1 MAADWHCCGCDD
13 PNNTL
18 GCDNH
23 DQQKCACFHCTECG
37 STEHRYPLP
46 TCRHSGS
53 GVRVGIRRFW
63 IRVGNNSYCTQ
74 YGTLLIHS
82 VAEMADGTVRWTFG
96 TAADAR
102 TNRTW
107 SAANT
112 RRRSAALHA
121 LARWRTEPKW
131 EGEAEAGAEMLLGRG
146 ITHAQMIFVASL
158 REVFRIIISG
168 EITLLCCS
176 RGVMHLSWALQI
188 RKFLSICS

>member
-1 MAADWHCCGCDD
+1 
-13 PNNTL
+13 
-18 GCDNH
+18 
-23 DQQKCACFHCTECG
+23 
-37 STEHRYPLP
+37 
-46 TCRHSGS
+46 
-53 GVRVGIRRFW
+53 
-63 IRVGNNSYCTQ
+63 
-74 YGTLLIHS
+74 
-82 VAEMADGTVRWTFG
+82 MADGTVRGTFG

-131 EGEAEAGAEMLLGRG
+131 EGQAEEEAGAEILLGRG
-146 ITHAQMIFVASL
+146 ITHAQMVFVANL

-168 EITLLCCS
+168 EITLLSCS